1 MDPLVLF
8 AVVVFLI
15 IVYLLRTALQAGLA
29 GIPGP
34 FLAKFTN
41 LWRLYKVWNW
51 TFKQD
56 LPALHEYYN
65 SQLIRVGPNILSC
78 TDPRAVEIIYGF
90 QSQFKK
96 VCMQTPLIQVER
108 NTHKLEIRLLVL
120 GVGGRANRNIFLLC
134 SPIWSRPWG
143 QSIRARGSPRC
154 SQPQTIRRMP
164 RFDGPSRR
172 RTPCRRSSR

>member
-1 MDPLVLF
+1 MYSLVPFLI
-8 AVVVFLI
+8 VVFL
-15 IVYLLRTALQAGLA
+15 VVHFLRIALQPGLA

-65 SQLIRVGPNILSC
+65 SQLIRVGPNLLSC
-78 TDPRAVEIIYGF
+78 SDPRAVETIYGF

-96 VCMQTPLIQVER
+96 VCMQIPLLQSER
-108 NTHKLEIRLLVL
+108 NTRTLETRLFA
-120 GVGGRANRNIFLLC
+120 GANRNIFLLR
-134 SPIWSRPWG
+134 SPIWSKPWG
-143 QSIRARGSPRC
+143 RSIRARGSPRC
-154 SQPQTIRRMP
+154 SQPQTTRRMP
-164 RFDGPSRR
+164 RFEGPSRR